1 MSRSV
6 LSDFPW
12 PSVPGMIEPPKWVG
26 DGFLTNGK
34 KQGSLICYNQTDSNW
49 SEHLTELHEQEAGN
63 GQHSIDIASR
73 HLALSSF
80 RKLANNDEALLLE
93 VGCSSGYLLQDF
105 QKYFPNLNIIGSDYL
120 AEPLKKLSIHCPK
133 IPLLQFD
140 LQNCPLPDD
149 SVDGVAALNV
159 LEHIEK
165 DELALKHL
173 YRILKPGGVM
183 HIEVPAGQNLYD
195 IYDEYLLHH
204 RRYSLMGIED
214 KVKAAGF
221 KILNSTHLGFSIY
234 PAFWAV
240 KKMNRRFLSN
250 TEEQKQKIVTKQ
262 IRQTKNNFLMKL
274 ALEIEIKLGTFVR
287 FPFGIR
293 CILSCRK

>member
-1 MSRSV
+1 MSHSV

-204 RRYSLMGIED
+204 RRYSLMEIED
-214 KVKAAGF
+214 KVKVTGF

-262 IRQTKNNFLMKL
+262 IRQTKNNFFMKL

>member
-93 VGCSSGYLLQDF
+93 VGCSSGYLLHDF

-204 RRYSLMGIED
+204 RRYSLMGIEA

-262 IRQTKNNFLMKL
+262 IRQTKNNLLMKL

>member
-80 RKLANNDEALLLE
+80 RKLANNDESLLLE

-214 KVKAAGF
+214 KVKVAGF

-262 IRQTKNNFLMKL
+262 IRQTKNNLLMKL

>member
-1 MSRSV
+1 VIRSV

-149 SVDGVAALNV
+149 SVDGVVALNV

-173 YRILKPGGVM
+173 YRILKPGGIM

-214 KVKAAGF
+214 KVKVAGF

-250 TEEQKQKIVTKQ
+250 TEEQKQKVVTKQ
-262 IRQTKNNFLMKL
+262 IRQTKNNLLMKL

>member
-80 RKLANNDEALLLE
+80 RKLAHNDEALLLE

-149 SVDGVAALNV
+149 SVDGVVALNV

-195 IYDEYLLHH
+195 IYDQYLLHH
-204 RRYSLMGIED
+204 RRYSLMGIEA
-214 KVKAAGF
+214 KVKGAGF

>member
-1 MSRSV
+1 
-6 LSDFPW
+6 
-12 PSVPGMIEPPKWVG
+12 
-26 DGFLTNGK
+26 
-34 KQGSLICYNQTDSNW
+34 
-49 SEHLTELHEQEAGN
+49 
-63 GQHSIDIASR
+63 
-73 HLALSSF
+73 
-80 RKLANNDEALLLE
+80 
-93 VGCSSGYLLQDF
+93 
-105 QKYFPNLNIIGSDYL
+105 
-120 AEPLKKLSIHCPK
+120 
-133 IPLLQFD
+133 LLQFD

-204 RRYSLMGIED
+204 RRYSLMGIET

>member
-204 RRYSLMGIED
+204 RRYSLMGIEA

-262 IRQTKNNFLMKL
+262 IRQTKNNLLMKL

>member
-183 HIEVPAGQNLYD
+183 HIEVPSGQNLYD

-204 RRYSLMGIED
+204 RRYSLMGIEA
-214 KVKAAGF
+214 KV
-221 KILNSTHLGFSIY
+221 
-234 PAFWAV
+234 
-240 KKMNRRFLSN
+240 
-250 TEEQKQKIVTKQ
+250 
-262 IRQTKNNFLMKL
+262 
-274 ALEIEIKLGTFVR
+274 
-287 FPFGIR
+287 
-293 CILSCRK
+293 

>member
-12 PSVPGMIEPPKWVG
+12 PSVSGMIELPKWVG

-63 GQHSIDIASR
+63 RQHSIDIASR
-73 HLALSSF
+73 NLALSSF

-149 SVDGVAALNV
+149 SVDGVVALNV

-204 RRYSLMGIED
+204 RRYSLMGIEA

>member
-1 MSRSV
+1 MIRSV

-204 RRYSLMGIED
+204 RRYSLMGIEA

-240 KKMNRRFLSN
+240 KKMNRCFLSN

-262 IRQTKNNFLMKL
+262 IRQTKNNLLMKL

>member
-165 DELALKHL
+165 DEMALKHL

-183 HIEVPAGQNLYD
+183 HIEVPANPELYG
-195 IYDEYLLHH
+195 IYDEYLMHH
-204 RRYSLMGIED
+204 RRYALPEILS
-214 KVKAAGF
+214 KAKSAGF
-221 KILNSTHLGFSIY
+221 EILRATHLGFSIY

-240 KKMNRRFLSN
+240 KKWNLRYLLKS
-250 TEEQKQKIVTKQ
+250 EEQKRNIVAKQ
-262 IRQTKNNFLMKL
+262 IRQTKNSLLMKSL
-274 ALEIEIKLGTFVR
+274 IELEMKLGKYVN
-287 FPFGIR
+287 FPWGIR
-293 CILSCRK
+293 CVLKCRK

>member
-34 KQGSLICYNQTDSNW
+34 KQGPLICYNQTDSNW
-49 SEHLTELHEQEAGN
+49 SEHLTKLHEQEAGN

-73 HLALSSF
+73 HLALGSF
-80 RKLANNDEALLLE
+80 RKLANNDEAILLE

-120 AEPLKKLSIHCPK
+120 SEPLKKLSIHCPK

-250 TEEQKQKIVTKQ
+250 TEEQKQKIVTNQ
-262 IRQTKNNFLMKL
+262 IRQTKNNLLMKL
-274 ALEIEIKLGTFVR
+274 AIEIEIKLGTFVR

>member
-1 MSRSV
+1 MSCSV

-204 RRYSLMGIED
+204 RRYSLMGIEA

-262 IRQTKNNFLMKL
+262 IRQTKNNLLMKL

>member
-1 MSRSV
+1 MIRSV

-63 GQHSIDIASR
+63 GQHPIDIASR

-80 RKLANNDEALLLE
+80 RKLAHNDEALLLE
-93 VGCSSGYLLQDF
+93 VGCSSGYLLQDL

-120 AEPLKKLSIHCPK
+120 AKPLKKLSIHCPK
-133 IPLLQFD
+133 IPLIQFD
-140 LQNCPLPDD
+140 LQNCPLPDG
-149 SVDGVAALNV
+149 SVDGVVALNV

-204 RRYSLMGIED
+204 RRYSLMGIEA

-250 TEEQKQKIVTKQ
+250 TEEQKQKVVTKQ

>member
-1 MSRSV
+1 MSHSV

-12 PSVPGMIEPPKWVG
+12 PSIPEMNENPKWED
-26 DGFLTNGK
+26 DGFLIKGEKHANF
-34 KQGSLICYNQTDSNW
+34 ICYNQTDSNW

-63 GQHSIDIASR
+63 GQHPIDIASR

-80 RKLANNDEALLLE
+80 RKLAHNDEALLLE
-93 VGCSSGYLLQDF
+93 VGCSSGYLLQDL

-120 AEPLKKLSIHCPK
+120 AKPLKKLSIHCPK

-140 LQNCPLPDD
+140 LQNCPLPDG
-149 SVDGVAALNV
+149 SVDGVVALNV

-204 RRYSLMGIED
+204 RRYSLTEIED

-221 KILNSTHLGFSIY
+221 EILNSTHLGFSIY

-240 KKMNRRFLSN
+240 KKMNRCFLSN

-262 IRQTKNNFLMKL
+262 INQTKKNLLMKI
-274 ALEIEIKLGTFVR
+274 ALEIEIKLGAFVR
-287 FPFGIR
+287 FPCGIR
-293 CILSCRK
+293 CILSCCK

>member
-140 LQNCPLPDD
+140 LQNCPLPDG
-149 SVDGVAALNV
+149 SVDGVVALNV

-165 DELALKHL
+165 DELALEHL

-204 RRYSLMGIED
+204 RRYSLMGIEA

>member
-1 MSRSV
+1 MNNSV

-12 PSVPGMIEPPKWVG
+12 PSIPGMNEKPKWVG
-26 DGFLTNGK
+26 DGFLTNEK
-34 KQGSLICYNQTDSNW
+34 KHGALICYNQTDSNW
-49 SEHLTELHEQEAGN
+49 SEHLTKLHEQEAGN

-73 HLALSSF
+73 HLALGSF
-80 RKLANNDEALLLE
+80 RKLANNDEAILLE

-105 QKYFPNLNIIGSDYL
+105 QKYLPNLNIIGSDYL
-120 AEPLKKLSIHCPK
+120 AESLKKLSIHCPK

-204 RRYSLMGIED
+204 RRYSLMGIET

-262 IRQTKNNFLMKL
+262 IRQTKNNLLMKL

>member
-80 RKLANNDEALLLE
+80 RKLANNDGALLLE

-204 RRYSLMGIED
+204 RRYSLMGIEA
-214 KVKAAGF
+214 KVKGAGF

-262 IRQTKNNFLMKL
+262 IRQTKNNLLMKL

>member
-12 PSVPGMIEPPKWVG
+12 PSVPGMIELPKWVG

-34 KQGSLICYNQTDSNW
+34 KHGSLICYNQTDSNW

-149 SVDGVAALNV
+149 SVDGVVALNV

-204 RRYSLMGIED
+204 RRYSLMGIET
-214 KVKAAGF
+214 KVEAAGF

-250 TEEQKQKIVTKQ
+250 TEEQKQKVVTKQ
-262 IRQTKNNFLMKL
+262 INQTKNNFLMKI

-287 FPFGIR
+287 FPIGIR

>member
-204 RRYSLMGIED
+204 RRYSLMGIEA